1 MERRGFIFDL
11 MDELENNANVHRA
24 LLIELEKKIQRTVI
38 FYHANMNHPM
48 GLMLDHDAETF
59 EDILRTLER
68 DKFEKKLDLAIH
80 SPGGL
85 PEVAAKFVKIARSYS
100 THFRTIVPSTAMSAA
115 TLMAMGADQ
124 IVMSDTSKLGPI
136 DPQLQTV
143 NKAGQPIHRPAKA
156 FIDAYE
162 SLIKSAHGAIA
173 SGHPPQAY
181 FALLNN
187 EDPSWIMQCIRA
199 RDATKRLAAQLLT
212 DYMLQGK
219 SGQVINEVV
228 ERFVKAGDEGTH
240 GSPIYHEQ
248 AKQFGLKIHHE
259 DKDSAAWKLTRELF
273 IRLERY
279 VGSKGQA
286 KYFLCRKGGVDVN
299 VQVRSL

>member
-1 MERRGFIFDL
+1 MEKRGFIFDL
-11 MDELENNANVHRA
+11 MDELENNSNIHRA
-24 LLIELEKKIQRTVI
+24 LLIELEKKTQRAVV

-85 PEVAAKFVKIARSYS
+85 PEVAAKFIQIARSYS
-100 THFRTIVPSTAMSAA
+100 VQFRIIVPSTAMSAA

-143 NKAGQPIHRPAKA
+143 NRNGQPIRRPAKA

-162 SLIKSAHGAIA
+162 SLIRHAHDAIA
-173 SGHPPQAY
+173 KGQPPQAF
-181 FALLNN
+181 FAMLGN
-187 EDPSWIMQCIRA
+187 EDPSWIMECIRA
-199 RDATKRLAAQLLT
+199 RTATKKLAAQLLK
-212 DYMLQGK
+212 DHMLAGK
-219 SGQVINEVV
+219 SEQLINDVV
-228 ERFVKAGDEGTH
+228 EKFVQAGDELTH
-240 GSPIYHEQ
+240 GSPIYWDQ
-248 AKQFGLKIHHE
+248 AKQFGLKIQHE
-259 DKDSAAWKLTRELF
+259 DKDSPAWQITRELF
-273 IRLERY
+273 VRLERY
-279 VGSKGQA
+279 INTKGIP
-286 KYFLCRKGGVDVN
+286 KYFLCR
-299 VQVRSL
+299 

>member
-1 MERRGFIFDL
+1 MEKRGFIFDL
-11 MDELENNANVHRA
+11 MDELENNANIHRG
-24 LLIELEKKIQRTVI
+24 LLIELEKKTQRTVV
-38 FYHANMNHPM
+38 FYHANMSHPM

-59 EDILRTLER
+59 EDILRTLNLEKY
-68 DKFEKKLDLAIH
+68 DKKLDLAIH

-100 THFRTIVPSTAMSAA
+100 THFRVVVPSTAMSAA

-136 DPQLQTV
+136 DPQMQTI
-143 NKAGQPIHRPAKA
+143 NKAGQPIRRPAKS

-162 SLIKSAHGAIA
+162 SLIEKAHEAIA
-173 SGHPPQAY
+173 AQKPPQAF

-187 EDPSWIMQCIRA
+187 EDPSWIRQCIQA
-199 RDATKRLAAQLLT
+199 RDATKRLATQLLT
-212 DYMLQGK
+212 DHMLQGK
-219 SGQVINEVV
+219 SEQVINDAATK
-228 ERFVKAGDEGTH
+228 FFDAGDEGTH
-240 GSPIYHEQ
+240 GSPIYWEQ

-259 DKDSAAWKLTRELF
+259 DKNTPAWKLTRELF

-279 VGSKGQA
+279 VGAKGQA
-286 KYFLCRKGGVDVN
+286 KYFLCNKGGVDVN
-299 VQVRSL
+299 VQLKSL